1 MSASSM
7 ASLPPISPKDP
18 EVAGEALRGQGESL
32 VDCRACALC
41 QGRTQVVF
49 GAGSPVADLMFVG
62 EGPGFNEDKQGEPF
76 VGQAGKLLNELLEG
90 IGLSRSQVY
99 IGNVV
104 KCRPPGNRDPLP
116 EEIAA
121 CTPHLMQQIRV
132 IRPAVICT
140 LGRFATRVI
149 AQTEAPISAVRGK
162 AKEVEVAGI
171 PVIVFPVFHPA
182 AALYTAANRGVL
194 EQDFQKLRVL
204 LARGRGALAA
214 GQGAEGDPSDPTEV
228 ATPEAEVDVPGGGVT
243 GAGKSAVAGAG
254 VRPTAGEEQ
263 LKLW

>member
-1 MSASSM
+1 M
-7 ASLPPISPKDP
+7 
-18 EVAGEALRGQGESL
+18 RGQADSL
-32 VDCRACALC
+32 ADCRACALW

-116 EEIAA
+116 DEIAA
-121 CTPHLMQQIRV
+121 CTPYLMQQIRV
-132 IRPAVICT
+132 IRPSVICT

-149 AQTEAPISAVRGK
+149 AQTAAPISAVRGR

-182 AALYTAANRGVL
+182 AALYTAANRAVL
-194 EQDFQKLRVL
+194 EQDFQKLKVL
-204 LARGRGALAA
+204 LARGRDALAA
-214 GQGAEGDPSDPTEV
+214 GEGAESVPSDRTEA
-228 ATPEAEVDVPGGGVT
+228 ATPEVEVEVPGGGV
-243 GAGKSAVAGAG
+243 AGAG
-254 VRPTAGEEQ
+254 TSPAAGAAARAAAGEEQ